1 MGKLPPVKDDTFE
14 SEVLQAD
21 KPVLVDFGA
30 EWCGPCKAIEPTLAE
45 LANEYEGRMKFYSLD
60 VDQARSTAQRFGI
73 QSVPTVIL
81 FHKGQVVSQAVGNR
95 TKREL
100 QDMIEKVLEG

>member
-45 LANEYEGRMKFYSLD
+45 LANEYEGRMNFYSLD